1 MPNNYDGS
9 DDYLDYLILNNY
21 VEVSGV
27 DKETGEFLYMFTD
40 TARETIPG
48 LQEQLNEEFYVLIV
62 YLWEHGFI
70 SMDIESEN
78 PKVTLNPKA
87 LNKDEVDKLPHI
99 YKSALLT
106 IIDALRIQ

>member
-1 MPNNYDGS
+1 MLNNYDGS

-21 VEVSGV
+21 VEVAGV

-48 LQEQLNEEFYVLIV
+48 LQQQLNEEFYSLIV
-62 YLWEHGFI
+62 YLWEHGFV

-87 LNKDEVDKLPHI
+87 LDQNEVEKLPYI

-106 IIDALRIQ
+106 IIDALRI